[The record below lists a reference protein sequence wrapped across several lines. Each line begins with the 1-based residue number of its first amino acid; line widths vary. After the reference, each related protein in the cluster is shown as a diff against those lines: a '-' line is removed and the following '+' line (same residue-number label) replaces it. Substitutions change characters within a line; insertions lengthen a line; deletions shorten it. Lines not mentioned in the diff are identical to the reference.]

1 MCIWN
6 DNRLLLFLS
15 FFLDMFLITL
25 NFSVRLPTTVL
36 VSSLASPTVNQQ
48 STTTLQTKK
57 QQQQPIYY
65 NQTIKINKR
74 HNQLLSRCVDLI
86 YYCHRRSPLP
96 SIAAVCMCARASNHA
111 DDDADT
117 LSLARS
123 HSHPQNRY
131 RPFRWPTKPPRATLW
146 SAAREIRTVTIWSTA
161 GQDHHL
167 YQAKKKTKTN
177 HVKSAL
183 LNHMSSLLFT
193 NFVDKSQCS
202 SSVPLVRPLFR
213 YVWFVFTD
221 TDTKKKLLHL
231 LFSRSLYISPAVEA
245 KFDGVWLLSVFWLA
259 YFSFSKCRFSVLRN
273 WFLFVTRLENEAKI
287 SWFRCRYRSR
297 QRADFRFTRPTRRII

>member
-57 QQQQPIYY
+57 QQQPIYY

-74 HNQLLSRCVDLI
+74 HYQLLSRCVDLI

-96 SIAAVCMCARASNHA
+96 SITAVCVCACASNHA

-131 RPFRWPTKPPRATLW
+131 RPFRWHTKPPRATLW

-167 YQAKKKTKTN
+167 YQAKIKNKDKPCQIRSVKP
-177 HVKSAL
+177 HVKS
-183 LNHMSSLLFT
+183 
-193 NFVDKSQCS
+193 FVYQLCWQVAMFFFCSVS
-202 SSVPLVRPLFR
+202 SSSFPLRLVCFYRHR
-213 YVWFVFTD
+213 HE
-221 TDTKKKLLHL
+221 KKIAASIVLSL
-231 LFSRSLYISPAVEA
+231 SLY
-245 KFDGVWLLSVFWLA
+245 LSSCWSKIRWCLVVVRFWLA
-259 YFSFSKCRFSVLRN
+259 YFSFSKCRFLFFVIGF
-273 WFLFVTRLENEAKI
+273 FLWHVSKMKQRFPDSGAGIEAGREQI
-287 SWFRCRYRSR
+287 SDLHGLLV
-297 QRADFRFTRPTRRII
+297 A

>member
-1 MCIWN
+1 MLRW
-6 DNRLLLFLS
+6 
-15 FFLDMFLITL
+15 
-25 NFSVRLPTTVL
+25 PT
-36 VSSLASPTVNQQ
+36 SL
-48 STTTLQTKK
+48 
-57 QQQQPIYY
+57 
-65 NQTIKINKR
+65 
-74 HNQLLSRCVDLI
+74 
-86 YYCHRRSPLP
+86 LP
-96 SIAAVCMCARASNHA
+96 SPIAAAFDRCCVCVCACA

-167 YQAKKKTKTN
+167 YQAKIKNKDKPCQIRSVKP
-177 HVKSAL
+177 HVKSFVYQLCWQVAMFFFCSVSL
-183 LNHMSSLLFT
+183 SSF
-193 NFVDKSQCS
+193 
-202 SSVPLVRPLFR
+202 PLRLVCFYRHR
-213 YVWFVFTD
+213 YE
-221 TDTKKKLLHL
+221 KKIAASIVLSL
-231 LFSRSLYISPAVEA
+231 SLYISPAVEA